1 MPLPTTLF
9 LYIMILRVDLCI
21 NSNITCD
28 NVSLSNG
35 AVYRTNESSL
45 VDYIKF
51 ECQSSYYLEGAGSLN
66 CSVTPLNISTI
77 PTCVLKQSCTS
88 FAVSRAVLS
97 SPNDGLQSF
106 LSPAGSIVNIVCNDG
121 YTTDHT
127 TLTCHN
133 NGTWDYPI
141 PKCRLKGKACVLRD
155 GWLKSKFISTNATGS
170 VHYGDVIQ
178 AGCVHGYYSKSANTN
193 FTCEGDQWEPSLE
206 NHCLYIGFYGSIS
219 NGTSNVTTSSL
230 TFDKG
235 VSLMLTCDV
244 RTNSS
249 DGLPLPQITW
259 VYPTKLKDYVD
270 KTHASVI
277 HTVYAES
284 ISPSYSTEYN
294 ESTGMYSARGVLAIN
309 TTMDV
314 HRGTFSCQIRLVD
327 ETKVYEVTL
336 AINSKYVVA
345 MWCLIIL
352 PVVLCMAIHCFYRNA
367 SNMSPFPANRLTKH
381 MLQDGVDHDL
391 DLGKRDRLLRS
402 IRSLRHNDQQQGN
415 VHRLQRVSQMPEGRR
430 DHHAVY
436 DID

>member
-1 MPLPTTLF
+1 MIVEQSSTTD
-9 LYIMILRVDLCI
+9 V
-21 NSNITCD
+21 TCD
-28 NVSLSNG
+28 NVSLANG
-35 AVYRTNESSL
+35 AVYRTNESTL
-45 VDYIKF
+45 EDYIKF
-51 ECQSSYYLEGAGSLN
+51 ECQPSYYLQGTSSLN
-66 CSVTPLNISTI
+66 CSLSPLNVSTI
-77 PTCVLKQSCTS
+77 PVCLEKESCTS
-88 FAVSRAVLS
+88 FAVSNAVLS
-97 SPNDGLQSF
+97 SHNDGLEGF
-106 LSPAGSIVNIVCNDG
+106 LSPAGAIVNIQCNDG
-121 YTTDHT
+121 YVTDHT
-127 TLTCHN
+127 TLTCLN
-133 NGTWDYPI
+133 NGSWDNPI
-141 PKCRLKGKACVLRD
+141 PQCRLKGKACVLRD
-155 GWLKSKFISTNATGS
+155 GWLKSKFIASNSTGS
-170 VHYGDVIQ
+170 VHYGETIQ
-178 AGCVHGYYSKSANTN
+178 AECVHGYYSKSTNTN
-193 FTCEGDQWEPSLE
+193 FTCAGDQWEPSLD

-219 NGTSNVTTSSL
+219 NSTHNVTSSSL

-249 DGLPLPQITW
+249 NGLPLPQVTW
-259 VYPTKLKDYVD
+259 VYPTKLKEYVD

-381 MLQDGVDHDL
+381 MLQEHEKKKKL
-391 DLGKRDRLLRS
+391 DELKNSQFKNPL
-402 IRSLRHNDQQQGN
+402 DQKKDCMVKN
-415 VHRLQRVSQMPEGRR
+415 QRARR
-430 DHHAVY
+430 GAVVEA
-436 DID
+436 